1 MSMPSD
7 PTLYD
12 GRLSDGRTAAAV
24 AVEARLGE
32 AGLEI
37 LPAGERRAALV
48 WPYAELQSSVPL
60 KPNAPDVLLSL
71 KPNGSQTLFVANPAF
86 SQGLL
91 AQGERTVGGAP
102 ALAGPAAGHRD
113 RCDRGRACR
122 ERCGSSSCIRPRP
135 SPACCRSRRAR
146 RWGAASLPSSPAT

>member
-24 AVEARLGE
+24 AVRARLGE

-60 KPNAPDVLLSL
+60 KSNAPDVLLSL

-86 SQGLL
+86 SRATIG
-91 AQGERTVGGAP
+91 QGERAIGDATAF
-102 ALAGPAAGHRD
+102 AGPAAGHRD

-122 ERCGSSSCIRPRP
+122 D
-135 SPACCRSRRAR
+135 A
-146 RWGAASLPSSPAT
+146 